1 MKHVLAICAI
11 VTAVISQAAT
21 DKTYNS
27 VKYSSN
33 GPILLGEWNRQ
44 FSKAK
49 KYAED
54 NDTPMVCFWG
64 NNGCSVCEGVENSMG
79 KDSKFAQW
87 MKSGFASNLVMA
99 FNIGTGSADDT
110 AAESF
115 CHQDGEYPFLTI
127 YWPRHDASGKL
138 VTSKKKYN
146 LGSDTASGI
155 IKKVE
160 SVLNGWGYV
169 AYSGGSFAL
178 GTPSDG
184 NRYEIEDNTSA
195 VTIGV
200 DLVRDAA
207 SVQKAAAET
216 LVLTAQGKEISTTPV
231 VWAVGDEKKTVN
243 VTIPAGTLKITNEA
257 VTLKLTDGKSHE
269 ETCPV
274 VLVKAEN
281 SAANPMSFLEPA
293 EFGKWTMNIDGAK
306 ELVAKEGTYTIVSI
320 QGSQWCPDCANT
332 DRNFLDVK
340 NEGGEN
346 RFQAWAE
353 ARKIALVSL
362 DIPNFTGPAVT
373 SFSSPCLL
381 SRKAAESTLARE
393 KEYPA
398 SGADEKL
405 TKPLVRSGLGYQT
418 RKGISEEQAAKQLK
432 IFHDLAVLNTDKGG
446 FHRPEDTNLNRTGVP
461 IFVLLRKDGSVAA
474 RFTDFASVSPMKADR
489 ANFEKYLK
497 RFEEMMDIAGGTSVD
512 DASEVWNNR
521 ASAKS
526 PAIDANGGEGSGRL
540 SAVDTID
547 SWRLD
552 KFTGNG
558 KVSVTVSSDGG
569 NVATNVE
576 VSLWTVDSTGA
587 VAIVK
592 GTEKKQSLAKPLEQ
606 AWTFDDID
614 GSAYVQIKAT
624 GSFSV
629 AAPEKSFAG
638 YKVRSSLVLVPQESR
653 ATGAAP
659 TGSDKVKMQLVEG
672 VVYRIEGL
680 GDNASKLEPLS
691 QEPGN
696 VLFKSKAKGDVEL
709 ECASDGGV
717 VTYQKWVP
725 GKVGFEPAPVTTP
738 AKKTTKKATTVTR
751 KENESVEVGIRRIEG
766 LSGDVKVKVSVNVDE
781 TDFYYDYAWDQTNK
795 KDPRFSV
802 DGVTGEA
809 VNTWTKIVD
818 WPDGKSLDECVDSI
832 EIAPY
837 GDRQNI
843 YYGDGKVMLSLE
855 IVDQTTAGDMTN
867 KIDNATFV
875 INFVERQK
883 PSAGKVAFLGTDR
896 IWAKSKTVYARASDT
911 VKIDV
916 GRLEAMDGNVQAK
929 VKSSVSSV
937 TLGGACAAD
946 QVISWDNHEGA
957 VKKLEV
963 SDLPAGKTVKL
974 TLSAVTKGLKTLSSS
989 NAVSIVTVAD
999 DAPAFEQAAYESR
1012 TLYRYAEVREKFSV
1026 TGTVGDDMSFSKV
1039 SGSLPSGLKVSW
1051 DAESKSMLVSGV
1063 PTDNVKV
1070 GKTYTAVYQVK
1081 EKRPKSEGSSKKVT
1095 VDGLVASVTF
1105 RVVDP
1110 AVEGTGAG
1118 GEGAINAACAKS
1130 RTFTDLQVICPRDD
1144 GEGADLWGTLQLT
1157 LPPTGK
1163 ASAKFLCA
1171 SGTVSFAAKSWQCVD
1186 WEDPTTRTCLLTC
1199 SKKGF
1204 KDWTLSVRALA
1215 NGSISAELD
1224 APGIGS
1230 ATVTHKGVLWSKTH
1244 PAKDCV
1250 GYYTVTLADNVVSD
1264 SYEDITGTGSDRA
1277 TRGSGYVALTM
1288 SSSSQYNAGTMKWAG
1303 VLPNGTSFSGS
1314 TVLTEVSDELVHLP
1328 FIKSLSSGKDFVS
1341 GVLAIT
1347 RGAKDRE
1354 GKECWETVQEA
1365 FVQTAEGEMTVLSKW
1380 VRSEKSKVAAVNA
1393 KGDFAVR
1400 FRPYGGIY
1408 DISTHDLG
1416 CCCTH
1421 EEGRGTDEMRLKV
1434 ELPVGGSDYYDAF
1447 GEVEPIDLKIS
1458 ATKITR
1464 KDSKGG
1470 ANKVSLSFDKK
1481 TGVVSGKFNLKC
1493 IRDGQLKTLTA
1504 AYKGIVE
1511 LGFGSSCGC
1520 GTSKPFVSGY
1530 WTFDD
1535 KFTYESGTKTKTQA
1549 VKRGGL
1555 FTIDVNTLA
1564 E

>member
-1 MKHVLAICAI
+1 MRRHVLAICAI
-11 VTAVISQAAT
+11 VAALAAQAST
-21 DKTYNS
+21 LNGIP
-27 VKYSSN
+27 YSTS
-33 GPILLGEWNRQ
+33 GDIVLGEFTCQWK
-44 FSKAK
+44 KAK
-49 KYAED
+49 AYAD
-54 NDTPMVCFWG
+54 ANKVPIVALMVKTDCG
-64 NNGCSVCEGVENSMG
+64 NCKALEESIAG
-79 KDSKFAQW
+79 A
-87 MKSGFASNLVMA
+87 MKSGGAFAKWMESGLGSQVVLVVSVDGLTESCLSFFGA
-99 FNIGTGSADDT
+99 NGTYPFIGVYWPGHGVKKWTSLSESKT
-110 AAESF
+110 QSKFRSTAESWLK
-115 CHQDGEYPFLTI
+115 GYSV
-127 YWPRHDASGKL
+127 YNGGKF
-138 VTSKKKYN
+138 
-146 LGSDTASGI
+146 
-155 IKKVE
+155 
-160 SVLNGWGYV
+160 VLEKE
-169 AYSGGSFAL
+169 
-178 GTPSDG
+178 TTG
-184 NRYEIEDNTSA
+184 NRYEIEAGSDVNT
-195 VTIGV
+195 VTV
-200 DLVRDAA
+200 ELFRDKSAA
-207 SVQKAAAET
+207 SQAATDTFAVDKGCTASSSSITWQAGET
-216 LVLTAQGKEISTTPV
+216 A
-231 VWAVGDEKKTVN
+231 KTVT
-243 VTIPAGTLKITNEA
+243 VTLPKTLAAGTSVTMTLNKGKGEANGEASRKIA
-257 VTLKLTDGKSHE
+257 V
-269 ETCPV
+269 
-274 VLVKAEN
+274 VKTGN
-281 SAANPMSFLEPA
+281 SASNPDWGFKAL
-293 EFGKWTMNIDGAK
+293 GQWTMDFETAK
-306 ELVAKEGTYTIVSI
+306 TKGDYTIVSI

-332 DRNFLDVK
+332 DRNFLDVTD
-340 NEGGEN
+340 GSGVN
-346 RFQAWAE
+346 RFKSWAKT
-353 ARKIALVSL
+353 RKIALVSL

-398 SGADEKL
+398 SGADQEL

-418 RKGISEEQAAKQLK
+418 RNGISEEQATKRLEV
-432 IFHDLAVLNTDKGG
+432 FHDLAYLNTDKGG
-446 FHRPEDTNLNRTGVP
+446 FHRPEDGNPNRTGVP

-497 RFEEMMDIAGGTSVD
+497 RFEEMMDIADGTSVD

-576 VSLWTVDSTGA
+576 VSLWTVDGTGA
-587 VAIVK
+587 VAMVK
-592 GTEKKQSLAKPLEQ
+592 GAVKKQSLAKPLELSQ
-606 AWTFDDID
+606 DFGAVD
-614 GSAYVQIKAT
+614 GSVYVQIKAT

-638 YKVRSSLVLVPQESR
+638 YKVKSSLVLVPQESR

-659 TGSDKVKMQLVEG
+659 AGSDKVTMQLVEG
-672 VVYRIEGL
+672 AVYRIEGL
-680 GDNASKLEPLS
+680 GGNASKLEPLS

-696 VLFKSKAKGDVEL
+696 VLFRSTAKSGSVEL
-709 ECASDGGV
+709 VCATKGGS

-725 GKVGFEPAPVTTP
+725 GKVGFELAPVTTP
-738 AKKTTKKATTVTR
+738 AKKTTKKATVVNR

-766 LSGDVKVKVSVNVDE
+766 LSGDVKVKVAVNVDE
-781 TDFYYDYAWDQTNK
+781 TDFYYDYAWDRTNK

-818 WPDGKSLDECVDSI
+818 WPDGKSLDECVGTI
-832 EIAPY
+832 VVAPC

-843 YYGDGKVMLSLE
+843 YYGDGKVTLSLE
-855 IVDQTTAGDMTN
+855 IESQTSADAMPN
-867 KIDNATFV
+867 KVDNATFV
-875 INFVERQK
+875 INFADLQK
-883 PSAGKVAFLGTDR
+883 PSAGKVAFIGADR
-896 IWAKSKTVYARASDT
+896 IWAKAKTVYARESDT

-937 TLGGACAAD
+937 TLGGACNAD
-946 QVISWDNHEGA
+946 QVISWNNHEGA
-957 VKKLEV
+957 AKKLEV

-989 NAVSIVTVAD
+989 NTLSIVTVAK
-999 DAPAFEQAAYESR
+999 DAPAFETECFDTREA
-1012 TLYRYAEVREKFSV
+1012 YRYAEVSEKFAV
-1026 TGTVGDDMSFSKV
+1026 TGTVGNDVSFSKV

-1051 DAESKSMLVSGV
+1051 DAESKAMLVSGV
-1063 PTDNVKV
+1063 PTGNVKT
-1070 GKTYTAVYQVK
+1070 GSSYTAVYQVK
-1081 EKRPKSEGSSKKVT
+1081 EKRPKSEGSSKKET
-1095 VDGLVASVTF
+1095 INGLVASISF
-1105 RVVDP
+1105 HVVDP
-1110 AVEGTGAG
+1110 TVDGTGKG
-1118 GEGAINAACAKS
+1118 GKGAINAACAKS
-1130 RTFTDLQVICPRDD
+1130 RTFKDLQVVCLRDD

-1186 WEDPTTRTCLLTC
+1186 WGDATTRTCLLTC
-1199 SKKGF
+1199 SKKAF
-1204 KDWTLSVRALA
+1204 ADWTLSVRALA
-1215 NGSISAELD
+1215 DGSISAELN

-1230 ATVTHKGVLWSKTH
+1230 ATVTHKGVQWSKTH
-1244 PAKDCV
+1244 PANDCA

-1264 SYEDITGTGSDRA
+1264 FYADITGTGGDLA

-1354 GKECWETVQEA
+1354 GKECWETVKEA
-1365 FVQTAEGEMTVLSKW
+1365 VAQTAEGEMPVLSKW

-1408 DISTHDLG
+1408 DISKHDLG

-1421 EEGRGTDEMRLKV
+1421 EEGRGTDEMRLTV
-1434 ELPVGGSDYYDAF
+1434 ELPAGGSDYFDAF
-1447 GEVEPIDLKIS
+1447 GEVEPIDLKIGES
-1458 ATKITR
+1458 KITR

-1470 ANKVSLSFDKK
+1470 ANKISLSFDKK
-1481 TGVVSGKFNLKC
+1481 TGVVSGKFNLRCAK
-1493 IRDGQLKTLTA
+1493 DGQSKTLTA
-1504 AYKGIVE
+1504 TYKGIVE

-1535 KFTYESGTKTKTQA
+1535 KFTYESGNKAKTQS

-1555 FTIDVNTLA
+1555 FTIDVNNLA

>member
-11 VTAVISQAAT
+11 VTAVLSQAAT
-21 DKTYNS
+21 INGLP
-27 VKYSSN
+27 YSSS
-33 GPILLGEWNRQ
+33 GDIVLGEFTCQWK
-44 FSKAK
+44 KAK
-49 KYAED
+49 EYAIANEV
-54 NDTPMVCFWG
+54 PIVALMVKTD
-64 NNGCSVCEGVENSMG
+64 CSNCKALEESIAG
-79 KDSKFAQW
+79 A
-87 MKSGFASNLVMA
+87 MKSGGAFKKWMESGLGSKVVLVVSVDGLTESCLTFFGA
-99 FNIGTGSADDT
+99 NGTYPFIGVYWPGHVKNHVKKWTSLSESKT
-110 AAESF
+110 QSKFRSTAESWLK
-115 CHQDGEYPFLTI
+115 GYSP
-127 YWPRHDASGKL
+127 
-138 VTSKKKYN
+138 YN
-146 LGSDTASGI
+146 
-155 IKKVE
+155 
-160 SVLNGWGYV
+160 
-169 AYSGGSFAL
+169 GGDFEL
-178 GTPSDG
+178 ETETEG
-184 NRYEIEDNTSA
+184 NRYEIESNDKSVTVPVAFKRAATS
-195 VTIGV
+195 
-200 DLVRDAA
+200 
-207 SVQKAAAET
+207 KAADDT
-216 LVLTAQGKEISTTPV
+216 LVIKAGGKPLATKTISWT
-231 VWAVGDEKKTVN
+231 VGQANQTVD
-243 VTIPAGTLKITNEA
+243 VTIPAGTLKSDGDQVTMVLNEKEEMTRHITY
-257 VTLKLTDGKSHE
+257 VTAPVSSANPLWIGERSDPTANGDDAPALDFGEWTMDLDAAKNLAKAQDGYTLLLVTGALWCPNCRNFENNFQTLDRDASGKSSFE
-269 ETCPV
+269 RWAKDRKVALAV
-274 VLVKAEN
+274 VDVGRLSGGVDDTPTLL
-281 SAANPMSFLEPA
+281 SAKT
-293 EFGKWTMNIDGAK
+293 GKSS
-306 ELVAKEGTYTIVSI
+306 L
-320 QGSQWCPDCANT
+320 
-332 DRNFLDVK
+332 F
-340 NEGGEN
+340 EGGV
-346 RFQAWAE
+346 A
-353 ARKIALVSL
+353 
-362 DIPNFTGPAVT
+362 
-373 SFSSPCLL
+373 
-381 SRKAAESTLARE
+381 
-393 KEYPA
+393 
-398 SGADEKL
+398 
-405 TKPLVRSGLGYQT
+405 SGLGYLT
-418 RKGISEEQAAKQLK
+418 RKQADPDVVEEVMNRN
-432 IFHDLAVLNTDKGG
+432 IELARTYTTDGG
-446 FHRPEDTNLNRTGVP
+446 TIRPEDTEDSNCNGYRPRVP
-461 IFVLLRKDGSVAA
+461 CYCLLDKDGNCVTRMTRFSFPTTPVAA
-474 RFTDFASVSPMKADR
+474 DQKWYD
-489 ANFEKYLK
+489 NYIK
-497 RFEEMMDIAGGTSVD
+497 RFEEMLAMAGWEGSSHAYARETENDYPGDCSV
-512 DASEVWNNR
+512 
-521 ASAKS
+521 
-526 PAIDANGGEGSGRL
+526 PLTANGGKAEGELCCADLRDTFRL
-540 SAVDTID
+540 QG
-547 SWRLD
+547 
-552 KFTGNG
+552 FEGHG
-558 KVSVTVSSDGG
+558 KVSVTVKGASTAKVQLSFWEIANGSTNAIKGAEVKSGSLSKGVTLTHDFEDSGKYYVKVCAQNIG
-569 NVATNVE
+569 PKAAYLDSEFSPTNATPMNFIHYE
-576 VSLWTVDSTGA
+576 
-587 VAIVK
+587 I
-592 GTEKKQSLAKPLEQ
+592 E
-606 AWTFDDID
+606 
-614 GSAYVQIKAT
+614 
-624 GSFSV
+624 
-629 AAPEKSFAG
+629 
-638 YKVRSSLVLVPQESR
+638 SSLVLVPQESR
-653 ATGAAP
+653 ATGSAP
-659 TGSDKVKMQLVEG
+659 AGSDKVKMQLVEG

-680 GDNASKLEPLS
+680 GDNASKLEALS
-691 QEPGN
+691 QEPDN

-709 ECASDGGV
+709 TCASDGGV

-738 AKKTTKKATTVTR
+738 AKKTTKKATAVTR

-843 YYGDGKVMLSLE
+843 YYGDGKVTLSLE

-1026 TGTVGDDMSFSKV
+1026 TGTVGDDVSFSKV

-1110 AVEGTGAG
+1110 AAEGTGAG

-1130 RTFTDLQVICPRDD
+1130 RTFKDLQVICPRDD

-1186 WEDPTTRTCLLTC
+1186 WEDSTTRTCLLTC

-1230 ATVTHKGVLWSKTH
+1230 ATVTHKGVLWSKSH
-1244 PAKDCV
+1244 SAKDCV
-1250 GYYTVTLADNVVSD
+1250 GYYTVTLADNVV
-1264 SYEDITGTGSDRA
+1264 ETNPDIVGSGAELA

-1303 VLPNGTSFSGS
+1303 VLPNGTSFSGN
-1314 TVLTEVSDELVHLP
+1314 TVLMEVSDELVHLP

-1347 RGAKDRE
+1347 RGAKARE
-1354 GKECWETVQEA
+1354 GKECWETVKEA
-1365 FVQTAEGEMTVLSKW
+1365 VAQTDDGEMPVLSKW

-1447 GEVEPIDLKIS
+1447 GEVEPIDLKIG

-1470 ANKVSLSFDKK
+1470 ANKISLSFDKK

-1493 IRDGQLKTLTA
+1493 AKDGQTKTLTA

-1520 GTSKPFVSGY
+1520 GTSKPFVSGF

-1535 KFTYESGTKTKTQA
+1535 KFNYESGSKTKTQS

-1555 FTIDVNTLA
+1555 FTIDV